1 MFQQKKKYYRIP
13 LHVMDRDRDEQSL
26 WQAFN
31 GDLDGLSTFLVALN
45 DLKTSGVKLSPYS
58 INILMLET
66 VEEQLQFF
74 EAAKNLPPALQDNAT
89 CFSNICTY
97 QEGFGALT
105 QLVVGTEAAWLI
117 ILNELGNDYA
127 MQVACADVVP
137 TQRHAVQDR
146 HERSAVQR
154 LLYLRAG
161 AQQQAHP
168 LC

>member
-45 DLKTSGVKLSPYS
+45 DLKSSGVKLSPYS

-74 EAAKNLPPALQDNAT
+74 ESAKNLPPAMHDNVT
-89 CFSNICTY
+89 CFSNLCTY

-105 QLVVGTEAAWLI
+105 QLVVGTEAGWLI

-127 MQVACADVVP
+127 LQVPFD
-137 TQRHAVQDR
+137 
-146 HERSAVQR
+146 S
-154 LLYLRAG
+154 
-161 AQQQAHP
+161 
-168 LC
+168 